1 MKEKSIIQQNLKKI
15 IGVIVVSV
23 FAIITIYTVFQ
34 GSGISLN
41 ELTASLKEASW
52 EGILLASVSMLGFIY
67 FEGEALRVLVRH
79 MGYPAK
85 RSHGFVY
92 SAADVYF
99 SAITPSASGGQ
110 PASAYFMLKDG
121 IAGTAV
127 MAALLLNLIMYTLAI
142 LTIGLV
148 DILIFPEV
156 FLNFSIGC
164 RVLIVAGGLAL
175 AGLGIIFYLL
185 LRRQALIESV
195 GTFFVRIL
203 RMIHCGR
210 LADKLEKK
218 LEVSIEKYSSL
229 VDVIFDGKRML
240 WKVYILNLLQRLS
253 QIIVTLFSF
262 AALHGD
268 LRKLP
273 QLLATQIYVV
283 MGSNCVPIPGGMGV
297 TDYLMLK
304 GYQQLMSREAAF
316 QLEML
321 SRGLS
326 FYVCIFVSLT
336 AVLIGYVTIKR
347 KKKLENEND
356 RIFYDYTVILTYLS
370 LMSGT
375 IGIMLCLNGMGHP
388 YLGMFFLLFSGLCD
402 TFDGKVARS
411 KKDRTT
417 QMKKFGIQI
426 DSLSDLIA
434 FGMLPA
440 CIGIAMLRYTMCIP
454 DLSGVT
460 RYLLTHYTLQT
471 QIVLSL
477 IAVLYVL
484 AAMIRLAYF
493 NVMEEE
499 DQNRDETGAKIY
511 TGLPVTSAALI
522 FPAVLLIHML
532 IRADLTFLYFGVMLI
547 TGGLFISKIQ
557 IKKPQNKGIATMIFF
572 GAVECVVLIFALKFL
587 KK

>member
-1 MKEKSIIQQNLKKI
+1 M
-15 IGVIVVSV
+15 IG
-23 FAIITIYTVFQ
+23 
-34 GSGISLN
+34 
-41 ELTASLKEASW
+41 
-52 EGILLASVSMLGFIY
+52 
-67 FEGEALRVLVRH
+67 
-79 MGYPAK
+79 
-85 RSHGFVY
+85 
-92 SAADVYF
+92 
-99 SAITPSASGGQ
+99 
-110 PASAYFMLKDG
+110 
-121 IAGTAV
+121 
-127 MAALLLNLIMYTLAI
+127 
-142 LTIGLV
+142 
-148 DILIFPEV
+148 
-156 FLNFSIGC
+156 
-164 RVLIVAGGLAL
+164 
-175 AGLGIIFYLL
+175 
-185 LRRQALIESV
+185 
-195 GTFFVRIL
+195 
-203 RMIHCGR
+203 
-210 LADKLEKK
+210 
-218 LEVSIEKYSSL
+218 
-229 VDVIFDGKRML
+229 
-240 WKVYILNLLQRLS
+240 
-253 QIIVTLFSF
+253 
-262 AALHGD
+262 
-268 LRKLP
+268 
-273 QLLATQIYVV
+273 
-283 MGSNCVPIPGGMGV
+283 
-297 TDYLMLK
+297 
-304 GYQQLMSREAAF
+304 
-316 QLEML
+316 
-321 SRGLS
+321 
-326 FYVCIFVSLT
+326 
-336 AVLIGYVTIKR
+336 
-347 KKKLENEND
+347 
-356 RIFYDYTVILTYLS
+356 FYDYTVILTYLS

-440 CIGIAMLRYTMCIP
+440 CIGIAMLRYTMYIP

-471 QIVLSL
+471 QIVLNL

-522 FPAVLLIHML
+522 FPAVLL

>member
-1 MKEKSIIQQNLKKI
+1 M
-15 IGVIVVSV
+15 IG
-23 FAIITIYTVFQ
+23 
-34 GSGISLN
+34 
-41 ELTASLKEASW
+41 
-52 EGILLASVSMLGFIY
+52 
-67 FEGEALRVLVRH
+67 
-79 MGYPAK
+79 
-85 RSHGFVY
+85 
-92 SAADVYF
+92 
-99 SAITPSASGGQ
+99 
-110 PASAYFMLKDG
+110 
-121 IAGTAV
+121 
-127 MAALLLNLIMYTLAI
+127 
-142 LTIGLV
+142 
-148 DILIFPEV
+148 
-156 FLNFSIGC
+156 
-164 RVLIVAGGLAL
+164 
-175 AGLGIIFYLL
+175 
-185 LRRQALIESV
+185 
-195 GTFFVRIL
+195 
-203 RMIHCGR
+203 
-210 LADKLEKK
+210 
-218 LEVSIEKYSSL
+218 
-229 VDVIFDGKRML
+229 
-240 WKVYILNLLQRLS
+240 
-253 QIIVTLFSF
+253 
-262 AALHGD
+262 
-268 LRKLP
+268 
-273 QLLATQIYVV
+273 
-283 MGSNCVPIPGGMGV
+283 
-297 TDYLMLK
+297 
-304 GYQQLMSREAAF
+304 
-316 QLEML
+316 
-321 SRGLS
+321 
-326 FYVCIFVSLT
+326 
-336 AVLIGYVTIKR
+336 
-347 KKKLENEND
+347 
-356 RIFYDYTVILTYLS
+356 FYDYTVIPTYLS

-522 FPAVLLIHML
+522 FPAVLLI
-532 IRADLTFLYFGVMLI
+532 RADLTFLYFGVMLI

>member
-1 MKEKSIIQQNLKKI
+1 M
-15 IGVIVVSV
+15 IG
-23 FAIITIYTVFQ
+23 
-34 GSGISLN
+34 
-41 ELTASLKEASW
+41 
-52 EGILLASVSMLGFIY
+52 
-67 FEGEALRVLVRH
+67 
-79 MGYPAK
+79 
-85 RSHGFVY
+85 
-92 SAADVYF
+92 
-99 SAITPSASGGQ
+99 
-110 PASAYFMLKDG
+110 
-121 IAGTAV
+121 
-127 MAALLLNLIMYTLAI
+127 
-142 LTIGLV
+142 
-148 DILIFPEV
+148 
-156 FLNFSIGC
+156 
-164 RVLIVAGGLAL
+164 
-175 AGLGIIFYLL
+175 
-185 LRRQALIESV
+185 
-195 GTFFVRIL
+195 
-203 RMIHCGR
+203 
-210 LADKLEKK
+210 
-218 LEVSIEKYSSL
+218 
-229 VDVIFDGKRML
+229 
-240 WKVYILNLLQRLS
+240 
-253 QIIVTLFSF
+253 
-262 AALHGD
+262 
-268 LRKLP
+268 
-273 QLLATQIYVV
+273 
-283 MGSNCVPIPGGMGV
+283 
-297 TDYLMLK
+297 
-304 GYQQLMSREAAF
+304 
-316 QLEML
+316 
-321 SRGLS
+321 
-326 FYVCIFVSLT
+326 
-336 AVLIGYVTIKR
+336 
-347 KKKLENEND
+347 
-356 RIFYDYTVILTYLS
+356 FYDYTVILTYLS

-493 NVMEEE
+493 NVMEE

-522 FPAVLLIHML
+522 FPVVLLIHML

>member
-1 MKEKSIIQQNLKKI
+1 M
-15 IGVIVVSV
+15 IG
-23 FAIITIYTVFQ
+23 
-34 GSGISLN
+34 
-41 ELTASLKEASW
+41 
-52 EGILLASVSMLGFIY
+52 
-67 FEGEALRVLVRH
+67 
-79 MGYPAK
+79 
-85 RSHGFVY
+85 
-92 SAADVYF
+92 
-99 SAITPSASGGQ
+99 
-110 PASAYFMLKDG
+110 
-121 IAGTAV
+121 
-127 MAALLLNLIMYTLAI
+127 
-142 LTIGLV
+142 
-148 DILIFPEV
+148 
-156 FLNFSIGC
+156 
-164 RVLIVAGGLAL
+164 
-175 AGLGIIFYLL
+175 
-185 LRRQALIESV
+185 
-195 GTFFVRIL
+195 
-203 RMIHCGR
+203 
-210 LADKLEKK
+210 
-218 LEVSIEKYSSL
+218 
-229 VDVIFDGKRML
+229 
-240 WKVYILNLLQRLS
+240 
-253 QIIVTLFSF
+253 
-262 AALHGD
+262 
-268 LRKLP
+268 
-273 QLLATQIYVV
+273 
-283 MGSNCVPIPGGMGV
+283 
-297 TDYLMLK
+297 
-304 GYQQLMSREAAF
+304 
-316 QLEML
+316 
-321 SRGLS
+321 
-326 FYVCIFVSLT
+326 
-336 AVLIGYVTIKR
+336 
-347 KKKLENEND
+347 
-356 RIFYDYTVILTYLS
+356 FYDYTVILTYLS

-511 TGLPVTSAALI
+511 TLI

>member
-1 MKEKSIIQQNLKKI
+1 M
-15 IGVIVVSV
+15 IG
-23 FAIITIYTVFQ
+23 
-34 GSGISLN
+34 
-41 ELTASLKEASW
+41 
-52 EGILLASVSMLGFIY
+52 
-67 FEGEALRVLVRH
+67 
-79 MGYPAK
+79 
-85 RSHGFVY
+85 
-92 SAADVYF
+92 
-99 SAITPSASGGQ
+99 
-110 PASAYFMLKDG
+110 
-121 IAGTAV
+121 
-127 MAALLLNLIMYTLAI
+127 
-142 LTIGLV
+142 
-148 DILIFPEV
+148 
-156 FLNFSIGC
+156 
-164 RVLIVAGGLAL
+164 
-175 AGLGIIFYLL
+175 
-185 LRRQALIESV
+185 
-195 GTFFVRIL
+195 
-203 RMIHCGR
+203 
-210 LADKLEKK
+210 
-218 LEVSIEKYSSL
+218 
-229 VDVIFDGKRML
+229 
-240 WKVYILNLLQRLS
+240 
-253 QIIVTLFSF
+253 
-262 AALHGD
+262 
-268 LRKLP
+268 
-273 QLLATQIYVV
+273 
-283 MGSNCVPIPGGMGV
+283 
-297 TDYLMLK
+297 
-304 GYQQLMSREAAF
+304 
-316 QLEML
+316 
-321 SRGLS
+321 
-326 FYVCIFVSLT
+326 
-336 AVLIGYVTIKR
+336 
-347 KKKLENEND
+347 
-356 RIFYDYTVILTYLS
+356 FYDYTVILTYLS

-388 YLGMFFLLFSGLCD
+388 YLGMFVLLFSGLCD

>member
-1 MKEKSIIQQNLKKI
+1 M
-15 IGVIVVSV
+15 IG
-23 FAIITIYTVFQ
+23 
-34 GSGISLN
+34 
-41 ELTASLKEASW
+41 
-52 EGILLASVSMLGFIY
+52 
-67 FEGEALRVLVRH
+67 
-79 MGYPAK
+79 
-85 RSHGFVY
+85 
-92 SAADVYF
+92 
-99 SAITPSASGGQ
+99 
-110 PASAYFMLKDG
+110 
-121 IAGTAV
+121 
-127 MAALLLNLIMYTLAI
+127 
-142 LTIGLV
+142 
-148 DILIFPEV
+148 
-156 FLNFSIGC
+156 
-164 RVLIVAGGLAL
+164 
-175 AGLGIIFYLL
+175 
-185 LRRQALIESV
+185 
-195 GTFFVRIL
+195 
-203 RMIHCGR
+203 
-210 LADKLEKK
+210 
-218 LEVSIEKYSSL
+218 
-229 VDVIFDGKRML
+229 
-240 WKVYILNLLQRLS
+240 
-253 QIIVTLFSF
+253 
-262 AALHGD
+262 
-268 LRKLP
+268 
-273 QLLATQIYVV
+273 
-283 MGSNCVPIPGGMGV
+283 
-297 TDYLMLK
+297 
-304 GYQQLMSREAAF
+304 
-316 QLEML
+316 
-321 SRGLS
+321 
-326 FYVCIFVSLT
+326 
-336 AVLIGYVTIKR
+336 
-347 KKKLENEND
+347 
-356 RIFYDYTVILTYLS
+356 FYDYTVILTYLS

-460 RYLLTHYTLQT
+460 RYLLTHYTYTLQT

-522 FPAVLLIHML
+522 FPAVLFIHML

-572 GAVECVVLIFALKFL
+572 GSVECVVLIFALKFL